1 MVDGPNLLYHPRLR
15 AQPPKMLLHWRL
27 RSGFTRPRSEIIRQ
41 NSFFSEIPPFHWSSL
56 ALPLPPLYNTPLCE
70 TPMPFSIR
78 PFPLLPVRHKA
89 NTYHA
94 VLMFRR
100 VLSFILITLCL
111 SFTTFQ
117 AKARSAETN
126 TTNCDTQ
133 TEGQWAWVDRSGK
146 NRTHEELQNILKQH
160 QTWFDTEKKEGEQAD
175 LSGAKLKRADLHSA
189 YLYQVNLADSDLSY
203 ADLTHTMLNG
213 TNLKG
218 INLQCARLDSMLY
231 RVNLTKVDLSRTIIS
246 SKVKFDQ
253 TILVGASLKG
263 QNLHGINFSH
273 ADLTEAD
280 LSATDLT
287 NAAFEDVNL
296 RDAKLRGAV
305 LVHTHFSAAHLEGA
319 DLLGATYE
327 VDKHPDTRSIA
338 YAKNIEYM
346 TYGSDPSSLARLR
359 DEFKA
364 AGFRDQ
370 ERKITFALKS
380 RQVETLWETCD
391 NAKGN
396 CFEYFVNRYLFD
408 LTSQYGMNSGRVLLT
423 ILTILGVS
431 TVLYWGLIHFSED
444 SGLSIIVPSD
454 QDQINLPLWLKAD
467 ISQEGRTIQDGGFV
481 SKKRYNVQPRQLPQF
496 KDPTYCQEWMRR
508 ESALLW
514 VSLVFSMM
522 STFNIKFRDVDF
534 GRWLK
539 QLTTREYEIKAVGFA
554 RTVSGIQALLS
565 VYFIA
570 LLLVTYF
577 GRPFE

>member
-1 MVDGPNLLYHPRLR
+1 MVDGPSLLHHPRLR

-27 RSGFTRPRSEIIRQ
+27 RSGFTPPRSEIIRE
-41 NSFFSEIPPFHWSSL
+41 NSFFSEIPPFHWSPL
-56 ALPLPPLYNTPLCE
+56 ALPLPPLYNTPPCE

-78 PFPLLPVRHKA
+78 PSPPLPVRHKA

-94 VLMFRR
+94 DLMFPR

-111 SFTTFQ
+111 SFTFQ

-160 QTWFDTEKKEGEQAD
+160 VASFDPEKKEGERAD

-189 YLYQVNLADSDLSY
+189 NLLQANLADSDLSY
-203 ADLTHTMLNG
+203 ADLTNTVLSG

-218 INLQCARLDSMLY
+218 TNLECARLTSILH
-231 RVNLTKVDLSRTIIS
+231 RTNLTNVDLSRTIIS
-246 SKVKFDQ
+246 SKAIFDA

-263 QNLHGINFSH
+263 QNLHGINFSN

-287 NAAFEDVNL
+287 NAAFGDVNL
-296 RDAKLRGAV
+296 RDAKLRRAV
-305 LVHTHFSAAHLEGA
+305 LVHTNFSVAHLEGA
-319 DLLGATYE
+319 DLFGATYE
-327 VDKHPDTRSIA
+327 VDSPPKTSSIA

-359 DEFKA
+359 AEFKV

-380 RQVETLWETCD
+380 RQVETLWETCE

-408 LTSQYGMNSGRVLLT
+408 LTSQYGMNPGRVLLT
-423 ILTILGVS
+423 ILTIFGVS

-444 SGLSIIVPSD
+444 SGLSIIVPLD
-454 QDQINLPLWLKAD
+454 QDRTNQPLWLRED
-467 ISQEGRTIQDGGFV
+467 LSGGGQV
-481 SKKRYNVQPRQLPQF
+481 IKENGVETKKGYKVLPRQLPQL
-496 KDPTYCQEWMRR
+496 KNLAYCREWMRR

-514 VSLVFSMM
+514 VSLVFSLM

-534 GRWLK
+534 GRWLRH
-539 QLTTREYEIKAVGFA
+539 LTTREYEIKAVGLA